1 MVRGLAGC
9 AAVGTFEG
17 EEVDDLVLTGPRLTL
32 RPWRPA
38 DAGRVHEIMQDRAMH
53 EFLAV
58 PDPYLPEV
66 ATRFVTELG
75 DEGRRDGTGI
85 GSAVV
90 ESSSGRVVGSAAL
103 RLTGE
108 QDVGYWIAPDAQ
120 GNGYAAEAVR
130 VLAGWAFSHG
140 LRRVQLMCDVR
151 NLASART
158 ALAAGFGYEG
168 ALRDR
173 LQRPLDGAA
182 EPRTS
187 DLAWFA
193 RLATDP
199 GAPVP
204 PAFARLPP
212 GGLTDGVLTLR
223 ELRPDDGAGFLEQ
236 ECDPQTVASGFT
248 GRAPAPD
255 AVRRMA
261 DRAGLDWLVG
271 QVAAFTMLD
280 AASGR
285 FAGSLRLRQAGPPGV
300 GGIGYAV
307 HPSFRGRGYT
317 ARALRLLVPW
327 AFEQAGFARLELGAK
342 ADNVGS
348 QKAALAAGFEPDGV
362 RAARLRYPDGSYADE
377 VRFAVL
383 NPRIARR

>member
-1 MVRGLAGC
+1 M
-9 AAVGTFEG
+9 GTFDGLEL
-17 EEVDDLVLTGPRLTL
+17 DDLVLTGPRLTL
-32 RPWRPA
+32 RPWRPDDA
-38 DAGRVHEIMQDRAMH
+38 DRVHQIMQDRAMS
-53 EFLAV
+53 EFLAL
-58 PDPYLPEV
+58 PDPYTRDV
-66 ATRFVTELG
+66 ALRFVTELG

-90 ESSSGRVVGSAAL
+90 ESASGRVVGSAAL
-103 RLTGE
+103 RLAGE

-130 VLAGWAFSHG
+130 ELAGWAFAHG

-151 NLASART
+151 NLGSART
-158 ALAAGFGYEG
+158 ALAAGFRYEG

-173 LQRPLDGAA
+173 LQRPLDDAGA
-182 EPRTS
+182 PRIS

-193 RLATDP
+193 RLAGDP
-199 GAPVP
+199 GDPIP
-204 PAFARLPP
+204 PAFARLPA
-212 GGLTDGVLTLR
+212 GGLSDGVLALR
-223 ELRPDDGAGFLEQ
+223 ELRPEDAAGFLEQ
-236 ECDPQTVASGFT
+236 ERDAQTVASGFT
-248 GRAPAPD
+248 GQAPEPD

-271 QVAAFTMLD
+271 QAAAFTMVEV
-280 AASGR
+280 ASGR
-285 FAGSLRLRQAGPPGV
+285 FAGSLRLRLAGPPGV

-307 HPSFRGRGYT
+307 HPAFRGRGYT

-327 AFEQAGFARLELGAK
+327 AFEQGGFARLELGAK

-362 RAARLRYPDGSYADE
+362 RAARLRYPDGAYADE
-377 VRFAVL
+377 VRFAVI
-383 NPRIARR
+383 NPAIRRR

>member
-1 MVRGLAGC
+1 M
-9 AAVGTFEG
+9 GTFEG
-17 EEVDDLVLTGPRLTL
+17 EELDDLVLTGPRLIL

-85 GSAVV
+85 GSAVL

-130 VLAGWAFSHG
+130 VLADWAFAHG
-140 LRRVQLMCDVR
+140 LRRVQLLCDVR
-151 NLASART
+151 NLGSART
-158 ALAAGFGYEG
+158 ALAASFRYEG

-173 LQRPLDGAA
+173 LQRPLDDDAK
-182 EPRTS
+182 PRVS

-199 GAPVP
+199 GVPVP
-204 PAFARLPP
+204 PAFARLPA
-212 GGLTDGVLTLR
+212 GGLSDGVLTLR
-223 ELRPDDGAGFLEQ
+223 ELRPGDAAGFLKQ
-236 ECDPQTVASGFT
+236 ERDAQTVANGFT
-248 GRAPAPD
+248 GRAPEPD
-255 AVRRMA
+255 AVRRMT

-271 QVAAFTMLD
+271 QAAGFTMVD
-280 AASGR
+280 VGSGR
-285 FAGSLRLRQAGPPGV
+285 FAGSLRLRLAGPPGV

-327 AFEQAGFARLELGAK
+327 AFEQGGFARLELGAK

-377 VRFAVL
+377 VRFAL
-383 NPRIARR
+383 INPRVARIDANATTTR